1 MAHALSIAGS
11 DPSGGAGI
19 QADLKTFHAFGAYGM
34 AVLTSLT
41 AQNTQG
47 VTGIHD
53 VPPEF
58 VRLQIETVLADVRV
72 DAAKTGMLKTPAI
85 IEAVADAVDPA
96 LAGRIVVDPVMV
108 ATSGDRLIEDDAVD
122 RMVARLFPLAAVVT
136 PNREEAEVL
145 LDGPIGD
152 LEGARTAARVIL
164 DAGAKAVVVKGVT
177 DGVDLFVSEEAEEVL
192 TRPMLDV
199 GPTHGSGCTFSSA
212 IAAGLARGDSLLE
225 AVRTAKDFV
234 WRAIR
239 DAVAVGGGGV
249 PLNHQVPREERA
261 E

>member
-1 MAHALSIAGS
+1 MANVLTIAGS

-41 AQNTQG
+41 AQNTRG

-58 VRLQIETVLADVRV
+58 VRQQIETVLADVRV
-72 DAAKTGMLKTPAI
+72 DAAKTGMLKTPDI

-96 LAGRIVVDPVMV
+96 IAGRIVVDPVMV
-108 ATSGDRLIEDDAVD
+108 ATSGDRLIEDDAID

-136 PNREEAEVL
+136 PNREEAEIL
-145 LDGPIGD
+145 LEGKIEDLDG
-152 LEGARTAARVIL
+152 ARSAARVIL

-177 DGVDLFVSEEAEEVL
+177 DGVDLLVSGDEEEVL
-192 TRPMLDV
+192 SRPMLDV

-212 IAAGLARGDSLLE
+212 IAAGLAWGETLND
-225 AVRTAKDFV
+225 AVRAAKDFV
-234 WRAIR
+234 FRAIR
-239 DAVAVGGGGV
+239 DATPVGGGSV
-249 PLNHQVPREERA
+249 PLDHHVPREETA